1 LPDFR
6 GAFTATL
13 TPFDERGEV
22 DFDYIRRHLRYQEEN
37 GIDGVV
43 PSGTNG
49 EGPSLSLHERK
60 RIVEF
65 VIQNKGSMLVIA
77 GTGCANLPETI
88 ELTSFAAEVGADA
101 VLIVPPYF
109 YKNVARHGLADYYRR
124 VLDSAPI
131 PVLLYNIPSL
141 TGVEITDDLLQAL
154 ADRPNLAGV
163 KDTSGDIAGTKAY
176 VANFP
181 DLAILNGSDWL
192 IQESLA
198 AGAAGT
204 ISGLSNVFPH
214 LISAIYDDF
223 RAGKDVSDAQQRI
236 NSLKDIFAKYPPFA
250 GNKFALTRQG
260 FPLTHVRPP
269 LVDLSKD
276 ERRRMQAELRQIG
289 P

>member
-22 DFDYIRRHLRYQEEN
+22 DFDYIQRHLRYQEEN

-77 GTGCANLPETI
+77 GTGCANQPETI

-109 YKNVARHGLADYYRR
+109 YKNVAGHGLADYYRR

-250 GNKFALTRQG
+250 GNKFALTLQG
-260 FPLTHVRPP
+260 FPLTHVRPA

>member
-1 LPDFR
+1 LLDFR

-37 GIDGVV
+37 GIDGAV

-49 EGPSLSLHERK
+49 EGPSLSLDERK

-65 VIQNKGSMLVIA
+65 VIQNKGGMLVIA
-77 GTGCANLPETI
+77 GTGCANLPETM

-101 VLIVPPYF
+101 ALIVPPYF
-109 YKNVARHGLADYYRR
+109 YKNVAGHGLADYYRR
-124 VLDSAPI
+124 VLDLAPI

-141 TGVEITDDLLQAL
+141 TGVEITDELLHAL

-163 KDTSGDIAGTKAY
+163 KDTSGDIARTKAY
-176 VANFP
+176 VASFP
-181 DLAILNGSDWL
+181 NLAILNGSDWL
-192 IQESLA
+192 IQESLV
-198 AGAAGT
+198 GAAGT
-204 ISGLSNVFPH
+204 ISGLSNVFPR

-223 RAGKDVSDAQQRI
+223 RAGKDVSAAQQRV
-236 NSLKDIFAKYPPFA
+236 NSLKDIVAKYPPFA
-250 GNKFALTRQG
+250 GNKHALTLYG